1 MGLRKLTV
9 QVQVSRPATFPSQVT
24 QRDGWPPMGVPRAT
38 GVLPANV
45 RAAAARWLTPLAAAF
60 ASGPA
65 GITTRAQGAE
75 AANAAVDGATK
86 GAGFVGGA
94 VATDDDGASR
104 DAIATAPLHKPRSS

>member
-1 MGLRKLTV
+1 
-9 QVQVSRPATFPSQVT
+9 
-24 QRDGWPPMGVPRAT
+24 MGVPRAT

-45 RAAAARWLTPLAAAF
+45 RAAAARWLTPLAAAAAF

-86 GAGFVGGA
+86 GAGFVDGA